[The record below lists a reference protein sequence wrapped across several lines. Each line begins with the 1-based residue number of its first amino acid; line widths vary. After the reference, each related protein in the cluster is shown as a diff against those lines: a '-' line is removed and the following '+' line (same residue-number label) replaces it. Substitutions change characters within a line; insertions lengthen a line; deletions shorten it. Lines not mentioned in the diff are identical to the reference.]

1 MNEEW
6 LHNTRSYS
14 VFEAGGCSDHLRC
27 RIYLKH
33 GESKK
38 RKPFKFTNAIAKM
51 PEFVS
56 LMGRTWREYE
66 AIYQSTSAMYM
77 LTKRLKALKQ
87 PLRELSKIKLGE
99 LPKRTR
105 EAYLELC
112 GRQKET
118 MKDPSPEKLRVE
130 SEAMSKWQ
138 RLAELEE

>member
-1 MNEEW
+1 
-6 LHNTRSYS
+6 
-14 VFEAGGCSDHLRC
+14 
-27 RIYLKH
+27 
-33 GESKK
+33 
-38 RKPFKFTNAIAKM
+38 
-51 PEFVS
+51 
-56 LMGRTWREYE
+56 
-66 AIYQSTSAMYM
+66 MYM

-118 MKDPSPEKLRVE
+118 MEDPSPEKLRVE